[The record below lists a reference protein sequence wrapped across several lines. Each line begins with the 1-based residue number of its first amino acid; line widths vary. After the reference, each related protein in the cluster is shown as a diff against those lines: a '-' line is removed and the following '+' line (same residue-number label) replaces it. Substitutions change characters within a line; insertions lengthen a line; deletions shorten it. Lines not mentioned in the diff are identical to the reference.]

1 MQAQATRRVS
11 LGPDELA
18 ADLDRLE
25 LETAKEDE
33 RAAKKA
39 AAIAKIRDI
48 SAQVTKKIDR
58 AALIP
63 LEHKKRNIAIFIQG
77 LINVMKH
84 KICHGDIKPSNIL
97 YDEKEFVIADFG
109 GSLKIS
115 DLVARMHKVYTFA
128 GELEMQGMKK
138 VVQVLNVDEPD
149 PKRVADVRKRYPA
162 QVELLKKWKLIK
174 NLKNDIPTIRY
185 GKKKELTA
193 LQEYMKIQPVPAK
206 SDGYACN
213 QYIDAFCNYFWRGDA
228 VNFER
233 ACNAFDIRAAGLTIY
248 CILSLKSVPRNEND
262 TQYYD
267 DFPINLRA
275 AQISEKAVTLI
286 RRMAEPMKDVDTS
299 PGKVF
304 PLPVTVEEL
313 NELRVEI
320 LK

>member
-1 MQAQATRRVS
+1 MQATRRVS
-11 LGPDELA
+11 LGPDQLA

-25 LETAKEDE
+25 LEDE
-33 RAAKKA
+33 KAAKKA
-39 AAIAKIRDI
+39 AAIAKIREI
-48 SAQVTKKIDR
+48 SAQVTQKIDR
-58 AALIP
+58 APLIS
-63 LEHKKRNIAIFIQG
+63 LEHKKRNLAIFIQG

-97 YDEKEFVIADFG
+97 YDDKEFVIADFG

-115 DLVARMHKVYTFA
+115 DLTARMHKVYKFS

-138 VVQVLNVDEPD
+138 VVHALNVDEPD
-149 PKRVADVRKRYPA
+149 PKKVADVRRRYPA
-162 QVELLKKWKLIK
+162 QVEQLKKWKLIK
-174 NLKNDIPTIRY
+174 NLKKDIPTIRF
-185 GKKKELTA
+185 GKKKELTE

-262 TQYYD
+262 AKYYE
-267 DFPINLRA
+267 DFAVNLQA
-275 AQISEKAVTLI
+275 AKISEKAVTLI
-286 RRMAEPMKDVDTS
+286 RKMAEPMKDVDTS
-299 PGKVF
+299 PGKEF
-304 PLPVTVEEL
+304 PLPVSVDEL
-313 NELRVEI
+313 YELKAELTRKE
-320 LK
+320 